1 MLATRLLSKGLRRG
15 FADVV
20 KTDHLVVRMYT
31 PTSII
36 LDKSTEVEAI
46 IYDSLDGGRSVI
58 NANFMTVQATVRP
71 GLLEIMMKG
80 GQHRKYV
87 TLGGIIQK
95 NTNNSVDCAL
105 FEAFSKND
113 VDWEELKKSDAYVQ
127 EPLSDNSSEAE
138 YLRKVGQSL
147 REDLV
152 TASSNL

>member
-1 MLATRLLSKGLRRG
+1 
-15 FADVV
+15 
-20 KTDHLVVRMYT
+20 MYT
-31 PTSII
+31 PTSVI

-71 GLLEIMMKG
+71 GLLEVMMKG
-80 GQHRKYV
+80 GLHKKFV

-105 FEAFSKND
+105 FEAYNKAD
-113 VDWEELKKSDAYVQ
+113 IDWEELKKSDAFAS
-127 EPLSDNSSEAE
+127 EPVGDTSSEAE

-147 REDLV
+147 RDDIA
-152 TASSNL
+152 TASASL